1 MSQAVKKSS
10 GWLVA
15 LLVAVA
21 LLFGTRALLAS
32 PANLSCPNP
41 PFNGGTCADLGECED
56 NCDIIFGFGNWDHAS
71 CGTGGCC
78 RCFL

>member
-1 MSQAVKKSS
+1 M
-10 GWLVA
+10 
-15 LLVAVA
+15 LVAVA

-32 PANLSCPNP
+32 PRNFDCPNP

-56 NCDIIFGFGNWDHAS
+56 NCDIIFGFGNWDHVS

>member
-1 MSQAVKKSS
+1 MSQAVKRSS

-21 LLFGTRALLAS
+21 LLFGARALLAS

-41 PFNGGTCADLGECED
+41 PYNGGTCEDLEECEG
-56 NCDIIFGFGNWDHAS
+56 NCEMIFGDYDHAA
-71 CGTGGCC
+71 CGINGCC

>member
-10 GWLVA
+10 GWLVV
-15 LLVAVA
+15 LLVAAA

-41 PFNGGTCADLGECED
+41 PWNGGTCTDLDDCED
-56 NCDIIFGFGNWDHAS
+56 NCDIIFGEGQWVSAN
-71 CGTGGCC
+71 CTTGGCC
-78 RCFL
+78 RCLL

>member
-1 MSQAVKKSS
+1 MSQTVKKSS

-15 LLVAVA
+15 LLVAAA

-32 PANLSCPNP
+32 PTNLGCPNP
-41 PFNGGTCADLGECED
+41 PFNGGTCEDQPECAD
-56 NCDIIFGFGNWDHAS
+56 NCDTIFGEGQWVMAV